1 MNLHPLRGIV
11 ALVLLT
17 ASAAGPRILAGPAA
31 SSPAEAQI
39 GAARARIASGR
50 PDVKAYQAL
59 AIGLTRRARETGDV
73 SYYVEASDALS
84 NAASREPGNPITQRI
99 SAWVALGRHEFAKAC
114 AMTRRYARRHPDD
127 AWNFSVMGDAL
138 MELGRLRRAE
148 KAYQA
153 MVDLRPG
160 PSSYSRVAYLREAR
174 GDLEGAAELLKMS
187 LQSTPLPETEDRAW
201 LLAQLGHLREEQG
214 DLAGAEEMN
223 RDALAL
229 FPGYHYALAA
239 LAGIALET
247 HRPAEAA
254 LLARQ
259 AIDAAPH
266 AERYLLLAD
275 SLRALGREE
284 EARRA
289 EERFEEMA
297 LANQSLPDNENHDL
311 VLFYLERRP
320 DPPRALDIA
329 RHEAAIRRDVPTM
342 DRLAWALHRNGRTGE
357 ARRLLKRIAGTG
369 TRDRMV
375 LSHLRMIGE
384 SR

>member
-1 MNLHPLRGIV
+1 MKPQQLRRIV

-17 ASAAGPRILAGPAA
+17 FSSAGPRILAGPAV

-50 PDVKAYQAL
+50 PDAKTYQGL

-73 SYYVEASDALS
+73 SYYAEASEALIQ
-84 NAASREPGNPITQRI
+84 AANLEPANPITQRI

-114 AMTRRYARRHPDD
+114 AMTRRYARKHPDD

-148 KAYQA
+148 KAYRA
-153 MVDLRPG
+153 MLDLRPG

-174 GDLEGAAELLKMS
+174 GDLKGASDLLEMS
-187 LQSTPLPETEDRAW
+187 LQSTPLTEVEDRAW
-201 LLAQLGHLREEQG
+201 LLVQLGQLREQQG
-214 DLAGAEEMN
+214 DHAGAEE
-223 RDALAL
+223 RLREALGL

-239 LAGIALET
+239 LSGIALET
-247 HRPAEAA
+247 RRPAEAA

-259 AIDAAPH
+259 AIEAAPH

-275 SLRALGREE
+275 SLRALGQEE

-289 EERFEEMA
+289 EERFEAIA
-297 LANQSLPDNENHDL
+297 LANRSLPDNENHDL

-320 DPPRALDIA
+320 DPPRALAIA
-329 RHEAAIRRDVPTM
+329 RREASIRKDVPTM
-342 DRLAWALHRNGRTGE
+342 DRLAWALYRNGSLGK
-357 ARRLLKRIAGTG
+357 ARRLLKKIARTG
-369 TRDRMV
+369 TRDSMV
-375 LSHLRMIGE
+375 LSHLRMMGE
-384 SR
+384 GV

>member
-1 MNLHPLRGIV
+1 MQPHPFRRII
-11 ALVLLT
+11 ALALLT
-17 ASAAGPRILAGPAA
+17 ASATGSMLLARPAV

-50 PDVKAYQAL
+50 PDVKTYQAL

-73 SYYVEASDALS
+73 SLYSEASEALS
-84 NAASREPGNPITQRI
+84 EASSREPGNPITQRI
-99 SAWVALGRHEFAKAC
+99 SAWVALGRHEFAKTYT
-114 AMTRRYARRHPDD
+114 MTRRYARKHPDD

-138 MELGRLRRAE
+138 MELGRPRRAE

-160 PSSYSRVAYLREAR
+160 PSSYCRVAYLREAR
-174 GDLEGAAELLKMS
+174 GDLEGAAELLEMS
-187 LQSTPLPETEDRAW
+187 LQSTPLSETEDRAW
-201 LLAQLGHLREEQG
+201 LLVQLGHLWQEQG
-214 DLAGAEEMN
+214 DLAGAEE
-223 RDALAL
+223 RLRQALSL

-239 LAGIALET
+239 LAAIALET
-247 HRPAEAA
+247 QRPAEAA

-259 AIDAAPH
+259 AIDAAPY

-289 EERFEEMA
+289 EARFEGIA
-297 LANQSLPDNENHDL
+297 LANRDLPDNENHDL

-320 DPPRALDIA
+320 DPPRALAIA
-329 RHEAAIRRDVPTM
+329 RHEAAIREDVPTM
-342 DRLAWALHRNGRTGE
+342 DRLAWALHRNGRTGK
-357 ARRLLKRIAGTG
+357 ARRLLKRVAGTG
-369 TRDRMV
+369 TRDPLV
-375 LSHLRMIGE
+375 LSHLRLIGE